1 MAYVVVMVSDDQ
13 GCGCF
18 EAGPSGCDD
27 ACGST
32 LENDACGV
40 CGGDGSDDQGCG
52 CFEDGPSG
60 CDNACGS
67 T

>member
-1 MAYVVVMVSDDQ
+1 VDV
-13 GCGCF
+13 
-18 EAGPSGCDD
+18 
-27 ACGST
+27 
-32 LENDACGV
+32 CGV

-67 T
+67 TLEDDACGVCGGDGSDDLG